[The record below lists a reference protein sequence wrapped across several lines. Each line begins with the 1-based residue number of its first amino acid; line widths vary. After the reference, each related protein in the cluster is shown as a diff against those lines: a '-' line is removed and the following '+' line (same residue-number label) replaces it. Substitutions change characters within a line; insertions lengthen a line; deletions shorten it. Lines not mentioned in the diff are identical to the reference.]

1 MMLFYNYFLNTS
13 IFFKMAAINKYNLL
27 IPYPDI
33 IPTEKIDHFALSLT
47 EMLLDLFRRRM

>member
-33 IPTEKIDHFALSLT
+33 IPTEKNRPFCIIVDRNVVGFV
-47 EMLLDLFRRRM
+47 